1 MNTGEKLNHFMEI
14 VVKDADQRSRKALE
28 DYERG
33 LDAIFES
40 FRQESLRKQEAE
52 IKAGR
57 EKLQKE
63 VNTEL
68 AECQIKIRKRLGEK
82 QEEMKM
88 LLFARVEQRLAEFKK
103 TPDYYD
109 YLAGHIKRAL
119 RFARKE
125 AIEIYLDPEDVALH
139 KQLEQDTGA
148 AIRIS
153 DYGFGGGVRAVIRSK
168 RVLIDQSFDT
178 KLYEAKKDY
187 LFFLS

>member
-1 MNTGEKLNHFMEI
+1 MTTGDKLNHFMEI
-14 VVKDADQRSRKALE
+14 VVKDADQRGRKALE

-40 FRQESLRKQEAE
+40 FCQESLRKQEAE

-57 EKLQKE
+57 EKRQKE

-82 QEEMKM
+82 QEEMKTR
-88 LLFARVEQRLAEFKK
+88 LFGGVEQRLAEFKK

-109 YLAGHIKRAL
+109 YLTGHIKKAL

-125 AIEIYLDPEDVALH
+125 AIEIYLDPEDIALH

-148 AIRIS
+148 AILIS
-153 DYGFGGGVRAVIRSK
+153 KYSFGGGIRAVIRSK

-178 KLYEAKKDY
+178 RLYEAKKDY
-187 LFFLS
+187 LFYLD